1 MEFFK
6 LDADIR
12 NAYIKENKLR
22 SGELIV
28 GYNFNC
34 RDYAEFIIFDMVTN
48 TYYPTRTNPALFKKI
63 VDIINSYENRK

>member
-1 MEFFK
+1 MKFFN

-22 SGELIV
+22 PGELIV

-34 RDYAEFIIFDMVTN
+34 SDYVEFIIYDMITN
-48 TYYPTRTNPALFKKI
+48 TYYPMRTNPKLFKKI
-63 VDIINSYENRK
+63 VDIINSYEDRK